1 MTIQA
6 IEALNAVDAV
16 FLLDKGEEK
25 ADLVHVREAIC
36 ARFLTNPACRMVTA
50 AEPAARRR
58 PATTAPMSTPG
69 TARRRGSTRALI
81 RDELGEDEAG
91 AFLVWGDPALYD
103 STLRILDAIR
113 ESGAVAFD
121 TVVIPGISA
130 AQALAA
136 AHRIPLNRI
145 GEPVH
150 FTTGRKLRES
160 MPLAADSVV
169 FLDSGEALATI
180 PADGLHIWWGAYLG
194 TEDEVLV
201 SGPLAEVREEI
212 LRLRREKRAAKGWIM
227 DIYLLRRRSRARA
240 ERCRESS
247 GHAQSVAAAPAY
259 GNADAT
265 PMAVEQ
271 LPERLV
277 ERGRRD
283 EELVAV
289 LGHVVAGHEVAGDA
303 AGLGED
309 GEARPPRPRD

>member
-1 MTIQA
+1 MRKVYVIGIGAGDPRHMTIQA

-36 ARFLTNPACRMVTA
+36 ARFLTNRACRKITA
-50 AEPAARRR
+50 ASPPRDAAGDYRSGVD
-58 PATTAPMSTPG
+58 AWHVEKAG
-69 TARRRGSTRALI
+69 LYARLI
-81 RDELGEDEAG
+81 EDELGEDEAG

-121 TVVIPGISA
+121 TMVIPGVSA

-180 PADGLHIWWGAYLG
+180 PAEGLHIWWGAYLG
-194 TEDEVLV
+194 TGDEVLV
-201 SGPLAEVREEI
+201 SGSLAEVREEV
-212 LRLRREKRAAKGWIM
+212 LRLRRERRAAKGWIM
-227 DIYLLRRRSRARA
+227 DIYLLRQ
-240 ERCRESS
+240 
-247 GHAQSVAAAPAY
+247 G
-259 GNADAT
+259 
-265 PMAVEQ
+265 
-271 LPERLV
+271 
-277 ERGRRD
+277 
-283 EELVAV
+283 
-289 LGHVVAGHEVAGDA
+289 
-303 AGLGED
+303 
-309 GEARPPRPRD
+309 

>member
-1 MTIQA
+1 MRKVTVIGIGAGDPRHMTIEA
-6 IEALNAVDAV
+6 IEALNAVDVV

-25 ADLVHVREAIC
+25 ADLVHVREAVC
-36 ARFLTNPACRMVTA
+36 ARFLTNPACRKVTA
-50 AEPAARRR
+50 PSPKRD
-58 PATTAPMSTPG
+58 ATVDY
-69 TARRRGSTRALI
+69 RAGVDAWHGEKAQVYTGLI

-113 ESGAVAFD
+113 ESGVVAFE
-121 TVVIPGISA
+121 TAVIPGISA

-160 MPLAADSVV
+160 MRLAADSVV

-180 PADGLHIWWGAYLG
+180 PADGVHIWWGAYLG

-201 SGPLAEVREEI
+201 AGPLVEVREEI

-227 DIYLLRRRSRARA
+227 DIYLLRTGLDRR
-240 ERCRESS
+240 
-247 GHAQSVAAAPAY
+247 
-259 GNADAT
+259 
-265 PMAVEQ
+265 
-271 LPERLV
+271 
-277 ERGRRD
+277 RGS
-283 EELVAV
+283 
-289 LGHVVAGHEVAGDA
+289 
-303 AGLGED
+303 
-309 GEARPPRPRD
+309 

>member
-1 MTIQA
+1 MRKVHVIGIGAGDPRHMTVQA
-6 IEALNAVDAV
+6 IEALNAVDAI

-25 ADLVHVREAIC
+25 SDLVHIREAIC

-50 AEPAARRR
+50 ASPPRDASGDYRAGVAAWHQEK
-58 PATTAPMSTPG
+58 
-69 TARRRGSTRALI
+69 ARLYAGLI

-103 STLRILDAIR
+103 STLRILDKIR
-113 ESGAVAFD
+113 HEGSLAFD

-150 FTTGRKLRES
+150 FTTGRQLLKS

-169 FLDSGEALATI
+169 FLDSDEALTTI

-194 TEDEVLV
+194 TEDEVLI
-201 SGPLAEVREEI
+201 SGRFAEVRDDI

-227 DIYLLRRRSRARA
+227 DIYLLQRVR
-240 ERCRESS
+240 
-247 GHAQSVAAAPAY
+247 PA
-259 GNADAT
+259 
-265 PMAVEQ
+265 
-271 LPERLV
+271 
-277 ERGRRD
+277 
-283 EELVAV
+283 
-289 LGHVVAGHEVAGDA
+289 
-303 AGLGED
+303 
-309 GEARPPRPRD
+309 

>member
-1 MTIQA
+1 MISPKAYQFARLHQIEALWSVGKRGDGRVGMRKVTVIGIGAGDPRHMTIQA

-25 ADLVHVREAIC
+25 VDLVHVREAIC

-50 AEPAARRR
+50 ASPARD
-58 PATTAPMSTPG
+58 ATVDY
-69 TARRRGSTRALI
+69 RAGVDAWHGEKSRLYASLI

-113 ESGAVAFD
+113 ENGAVAFE

-180 PADGLHIWWGAYLG
+180 PAEDLHVWWGAYLG
-194 TEDEVLV
+194 TGDEVLV
-201 SGPLAEVREEI
+201 SGPLAQVRDDI

-227 DIYLLRRRSRARA
+227 DVYLLRSSDQASRG
-240 ERCRESS
+240 S
-247 GHAQSVAAAPAY
+247 
-259 GNADAT
+259 
-265 PMAVEQ
+265 
-271 LPERLV
+271 
-277 ERGRRD
+277 
-283 EELVAV
+283 
-289 LGHVVAGHEVAGDA
+289 
-303 AGLGED
+303 
-309 GEARPPRPRD
+309 

>member
-1 MTIQA
+1 MRRVYVIGIGAGDPRHMTVQA

-36 ARFLTNPACRMVTA
+36 SRFLANSACRMI
-50 AEPAARRR
+50 
-58 PATTAPMSTPG
+58 TAPSPPRDPG
-69 TARRRGSTRALI
+69 GDYRASVDAWHGEKAQLYGRLI

-103 STLRILDAIR
+103 STLRILDVIKGN
-113 ESGAVAFD
+113 GAVAFE

-136 AHRIPLNRI
+136 AHRIQLNRI

-150 FTTGRKLRES
+150 FTTGRKLRDA

-180 PADGLHIWWGAYLG
+180 PTEGLYIWWGAYLG
-194 TEDEVLV
+194 TEAEVLV
-201 SGPLAEVREEI
+201 SGPLAEVRDDI

-227 DIYLLRRRSRARA
+227 DIYLLRGS
-240 ERCRESS
+240 
-247 GHAQSVAAAPAY
+247 
-259 GNADAT
+259 
-265 PMAVEQ
+265 
-271 LPERLV
+271 
-277 ERGRRD
+277 
-283 EELVAV
+283 
-289 LGHVVAGHEVAGDA
+289 
-303 AGLGED
+303 
-309 GEARPPRPRD
+309 

>member
-1 MTIQA
+1 MNLSKAYQFAGLHQIEAPWSVGKPGDGRVGMRKVFVIGIGAGDPRHMTIQA
-6 IEALNAVDAV
+6 IEALNTVDAV

-36 ARFLTNPACRMVTA
+36 ARFLTNPACRTI
-50 AEPAARRR
+50 
-58 PATTAPMSTPG
+58 TAPSP
-69 TARRRGSTRALI
+69 RRDAALDYRAGVAAWHGEKAQVYTGLI
-81 RDELGEDEAG
+81 LDELGEDEAG

-113 ESGAVAFD
+113 ESVTFD

-160 MPLAADSVV
+160 MRLAADSVV
-169 FLDSGEALATI
+169 FLDSGEALAAI

-201 SGPLAEVREEI
+201 SGPLAAVRDDI

-227 DIYLLRRRSRARA
+227 DIYLLR
-240 ERCRESS
+240 S
-247 GHAQSVAAAPAY
+247 G
-259 GNADAT
+259 
-265 PMAVEQ
+265 
-271 LPERLV
+271 
-277 ERGRRD
+277 
-283 EELVAV
+283 
-289 LGHVVAGHEVAGDA
+289 
-303 AGLGED
+303 
-309 GEARPPRPRD
+309 